1 MDMCSFQYAGETP
14 VTLQPLE
21 NPEDPRFERFLNVHA
36 PFSLRIRGALAEGSD
51 GHAIWTDGL
60 EDLHVAIHRGRGWLA
75 PVGAQ
80 DDIIASLDEFE
91 RMAAEMEEAG
101 ENPNHPKVKNEKG
114 VLRMS
119 AIPASVRD
127 AISEK
132 RDFERETGC
141 GLYTLTKE
149 DLTPD
154 TEGPPIGRIR
164 EEEYEFVTGLAQYG
178 EGASYLS
185 ERLSHAPHAAVRVE
199 GELAAYMIVHANGS
213 IGMLHTVEKFRNRG
227 LGRHVASAL
236 AEMQFARGMLVY
248 CYIVDGNTPSQRVF
262 TSLGFRRVAD
272 VSWCVFKR
280 GER

>member
-1 MDMCSFQYAGETP
+1 M
-14 VTLQPLE
+14 TLKPLE
-21 NPEDPRFERFLNVHA
+21 NPEDPRFERFLDVHA
-36 PFSLRIRGALAEGSD
+36 PFSLRIRGALAEGAD
-51 GHAIWTDGL
+51 EPGIWTDGL
-60 EDLHVAIHRGRGWLA
+60 EDLHLVIHRGRGWLA
-75 PVGAQ
+75 PVGNL
-80 DDIIASLDEFE
+80 DDVVAHLEDLEG
-91 RMAAEMEEAG
+91 MADEMEKEG
-101 ENPNHPKVKNEKG
+101 EVPYHPGARDETC
-114 VLRMS
+114 VLRLS
-119 AIPASVRD
+119 ALPASVRD

-149 DLTPD
+149 DFTPC
-154 TEGPPIGRIR
+154 TEGPPIGSIR
-164 EEEYEFVTGLAQYG
+164 EDEYEFVASLAQHG
-178 EGASYLS
+178 EGARYLS

-236 AEMQFARGMLVY
+236 AGMQFARGKPVY
-248 CYIVDGNTPSQRVF
+248 CYIVDGNTPSQHVF

-280 GER
+280 GERSLSAGD